1 MTVPT
6 NAMGPA
12 IHFERV
18 GLQLGGNC
26 ILSNVDFSVEPGTIH
41 CIIGPNGG
49 GKSSLV
55 RCLLGQMPHTGT
67 IRIGWGTGNVI
78 GYVPQSLDFD
88 RTLPMTVK
96 DFMAMICQNRPAF
109 CGLGRKYGP
118 IVEHALKM
126 VGMEGKRQRPFGALS
141 GGERQRVLLAQGLIP
156 KPDLLVLDEPGTGL
170 DKAGASIMRDLL
182 ADLKERGVTILM
194 IHHDL
199 AEVRDMA
206 DSVTCINRNLVFSG
220 EPEVELTPEKIL
232 NVFSPAGGTC

>member
-1 MTVPT
+1 MTRPSST
-6 NAMGPA
+6 GPF
-12 IHFERV
+12 IHFEDVCLR
-18 GLQLGGNC
+18 LGGNC
-26 ILSNVDFSVEPGTIH
+26 ILSGVNFMVEPGSIH

-67 IRIGWGTGNVI
+67 IRIGWGAGQTI

-88 RTLPMTVK
+88 RTLPMTVE

-109 CGLGRKYGP
+109 AGLGRRWRP
-118 IVEHALKM
+118 VVQQALARVDMLGRSK
-126 VGMEGKRQRPFGALS
+126 RPFGALS

-156 KPDLLVLDEPGTGL
+156 RPDLLVLDEPGTGL
-170 DKAGASIMRDLL
+170 DKAGAAIMRELL
-182 ADLKERGVTILM
+182 VELKEQGVTMLM

-206 DSVTCINRNLVFSG
+206 DAVTCINRNLLFSG
-220 EPEVELTPEKIL
+220 SPELELTPEKIL
-232 NVFSPAGGTC
+232 NVFSPAGGAC

>member
-1 MTVPT
+1 MTRRSST
-6 NAMGPA
+6 GPFV
-12 IHFERV
+12 HFEDVCLR
-18 GLQLGGNC
+18 LGGNR
-26 ILSNVDFSVEPGTIH
+26 ILSNVNFMVDPGSIH

-67 IRIGWGTGNVI
+67 IRIGWGTGQTI

-88 RTLPMTVK
+88 RTLPMTVE

-109 CGLGRKYGP
+109 AGLGRKWRP
-118 IVEHALKM
+118 VVQQALARVDMLGRRK
-126 VGMEGKRQRPFGALS
+126 RPFGALS
-141 GGERQRVLLAQGLIP
+141 GGEHQRVLLAQGLIP

-170 DKAGASIMRDLL
+170 DKAGAAVMRELL
-182 ADLKERGVTILM
+182 AELKEQGVTILM

-206 DSVTCINRNLVFSG
+206 DAVTCINRNLLFSG
-220 EPEVELTPEKIL
+220 SPELELTPEKIL
-232 NVFSPAGGTC
+232 NVFSPAGGEC